1 MDYDELLVHIMNYI
15 YTNRADKDMDV
26 ILVPSTS
33 EISHI
38 YPMP

>member
-1 MDYDELLVHIMNYI
+1 MDYDELLEHIVNYI
-15 YTNRADKDMDV
+15 YTNRADKSMDV

-33 EISHI
+33 EITHT